1 MSALLLNHP
10 CIFVAGEIAFGL
22 STALFIPP
30 GTTQA
35 GELVVSHLVV

>member
-10 CIFVAGEIAFGL
+10 CIFVAGEIAL
-22 STALFIPP
+22 PIALFIPP